1 MPVGRGAG
9 VDSGGVVAG
18 HPYGLG
24 LALGLQ
30 LALKSMFAYGLCSPG
45 AFVGRTSWPSARFRT
60 SSTSGG
66 PWGAPKGHPTTDI
79 PFPLPI
85 PLRIYHGISLVAH
98 RPNEQSF
105 RELISCNS
113 PCEGSRSAPRK
124 EQTGEGHGVYTSGGI
139 LCRASQSKL
148 YQILQLLESSAGFH

>member
-18 HPYGLG
+18 RPCGLG

-98 RPNEQSF
+98 IPRSGCQRRRIRP
-105 RELISCNS
+105 IC
-113 PCEGSRSAPRK
+113 SRR
-124 EQTGEGHGVYTSGGI
+124 
-139 LCRASQSKL
+139 R
-148 YQILQLLESSAGFH
+148 

>member
-1 MPVGRGAG
+1 MSVGRGAG
-9 VDSGGVVAG
+9 MDSGGVVAG

-98 RPNEQSF
+98 RPT
-105 RELISCNS
+105 READGRPQQTKPAPI
-113 PCEGSRSAPRK
+113 ESA
-124 EQTGEGHGVYTSGGI
+124 H
-139 LCRASQSKL
+139 
-148 YQILQLLESSAGFH
+148 